1 MSVEAG
7 AIVLLG
13 RVLFVIFFGAIAGMG
28 HIRQGEMMTGYA
40 RSQGFP
46 IPYLA
51 GWPAGVWLIAA
62 SLSILLGVW
71 PDIGTLMIAAFVTLA
86 ALFFH
91 RFWTLED
98 AMQKQTQTQLFY
110 RNMIALGASLMLF
123 GMFVT
128 LGPDLRFMITDPL
141 FSF

>member
-13 RVLFVIFFGAIAGMG
+13 RVLFVIFFGPIAGMG
-28 HIRQGEMMTGYA
+28 HIRRAKMMKGYA

-46 IPYLA
+46 IAYLA

-71 PDIGTLMIAAFVTLA
+71 PDIGSLMIAAFVIPA

-91 RFWTLED
+91 KFWALED

-110 RNMIALGASLMLF
+110 RNMIALGASFMLF
-123 GMFVT
+123 GLFVS
-128 LGPDLRFMITDPL
+128 LGPELRFTITAPL
-141 FSF
+141 LSF

>member
-1 MSVEAG
+1 MSVEAA

-13 RVLFVIFFGAIAGMG
+13 RVLFVIFFGAVAGMG
-28 HIRQGEMMTGYA
+28 HIRQGEMMRGYA

-62 SLSILLGVW
+62 SLSILLGAW
-71 PDIGTLMIAAFVTLA
+71 PDVGTLMIAAFVIPA

-91 RFWTLED
+91 KFWALDD

-123 GMFVT
+123 GMFAT
-128 LGPDLRFMITDPL
+128 LGPELRFAITAPL

>member
-13 RVLFVIFFGAIAGMG
+13 RILFVVFFGPVAGMG
-28 HIRQGEMMTGYA
+28 HIRQGEMMRGYA

-51 GWPAGVWLIAA
+51 GWPAGVWLIAG

-71 PDIGTLMIAAFVTLA
+71 PDIGSLMIAAFVTPA

-91 RFWTLED
+91 KFWTLED

-128 LGPDLRFMITDPL
+128 LGPELRFMITDPL

>member
-13 RVLFVIFFGAIAGMG
+13 RILFVVFFGAVAGIG
-28 HIRQGEMMTGYA
+28 HIRQAEMMRGYA
-40 RSQGFP
+40 SSQGFP

-51 GWPAGVWLIAA
+51 GWPAGVWLIGA
-62 SLSILLGVW
+62 SLSILLGIW
-71 PDIGTLMIAAFVTLA
+71 PDIGALMIAAFVIPA

-91 RFWTLED
+91 KFWTLED
-98 AMQKQTQTQLFY
+98 AMQKQTQTQLFH

-128 LGPDLRFMITDPL
+128 LGSELRFTITAPL
-141 FSF
+141 LRF

>member
-13 RVLFVIFFGAIAGMG
+13 RILFVIFFGAVAGVA
-28 HIRQGEMMTGYA
+28 HIRQGEMMRGYA

-71 PDIGTLMIAAFVTLA
+71 PDIGSLMIAAFVTPA

-91 RFWTLED
+91 KFWAQED
-98 AMQKQTQTQLFY
+98 AMQKQNQTQLFY
-110 RNMIALGASLMLF
+110 RNMIALGASFMLF

-128 LGPDLRFMITDPL
+128 LGPELRFTITAPF

>member
-7 AIVLLG
+7 TTVLLG
-13 RVLFVIFFGAIAGMG
+13 RVLFVIFFGAVAGIG
-28 HIRQGEMMTGYA
+28 HIRRAEMMKGFA

-51 GWPAGVWLIAA
+51 GWPAGLWLIAA

-71 PDIGTLMIAAFVTLA
+71 PDIGMLAIAAFVTPA

-91 RFWTLED
+91 RFWTLKDE
-98 AMQKQTQTQLFY
+98 MQKQTQTQLFY
-110 RNMIALGASLMLF
+110 RNMIALGASLMMF

-128 LGPDLRFMITDPL
+128 LGPELRFTITAPL
-141 FSF
+141 LSF

>member
-13 RVLFVIFFGAIAGMG
+13 RILFVIFFGAVAGMG
-28 HIRQGEMMTGYA
+28 HIRRAEMMKGYA

-71 PDIGTLMIAAFVTLA
+71 PDIGTLMIAAFVTPA

-98 AMQKQTQTQLFY
+98 EMQKQTQTQLFY

-123 GMFVT
+123 GLFVT
-128 LGPDLRFMITDPL
+128 LGSDLRFTITGPL
-141 FSF
+141 LSF